1 MKRLLMILVLVCTT
15 VGAMAQTDDMDM
27 TTRRSRR
34 AATEEVSDTVKSLVC
49 FELQPDGTFKMPNGD
64 DFVIMHFNGKSATEL
79 YQMFYGAVNKG
90 FQTEHRITRQIE
102 NTSLTVEGITDT
114 LSLRGA
120 GTVVVKHSFQIMF
133 HFKDGRVK
141 IDAPVLTKA
150 YASMKIMG
158 RSDHFYEQDS
168 SFKEWTQNGSVFLKF
183 RDGIPSKEKY
193 MRNWRV
199 INSKTNELINC
210 VLRQLDK
217 ASEDW

>member
-1 MKRLLMILVLVCTT
+1 M
-15 VGAMAQTDDMDM
+15 
-27 TTRRSRR
+27 
-34 AATEEVSDTVKSLVC
+34 
-49 FELQPDGTFKMPNGD
+49 
-64 DFVIMHFNGKSATEL
+64 
-79 YQMFYGAVNKG
+79 
-90 FQTEHRITRQIE
+90 
-102 NTSLTVEGITDT
+102 
-114 LSLRGA
+114 
-120 GTVVVKHSFQIMF
+120 KHSFQIMF